1 VRIITECQ
9 KDFLVYWEYSG
20 SDQYGQPTYL
30 TPVQMKC
37 RWDDCIKQIFDMD
50 GSPVFSKIEL
60 VTQRRVMP
68 KGLVRKGK
76 LTASINQSNPKA
88 NDNVHEIVAS
98 EETPMLKTRNIYFYE
113 AYA

>member
-1 VRIITECQ
+1 
-9 KDFLVYWEYSG
+9 
-20 SDQYGQPTYL
+20 
-30 TPVQMKC
+30 
-37 RWDDCIKQIFDMD
+37 
-50 GSPVFSKIEL
+50 
-60 VTQRRVMP
+60 MP